1 MNEVVKLNA
10 LDCGWL
16 ISALTSTYPLASISN
31 PKSIALCR
39 SIYAIYFS
47 GRVGTGM
54 LSFSGEYDDERD
66 VVYDDTL
73 SSEID
78 VDVARRL
85 T

>member
-1 MNEVVKLNA
+1 M
-10 LDCGWL
+10 
-16 ISALTSTYPLASISN
+16 
-31 PKSIALCR
+31 
-39 SIYAIYFS
+39 YFS